1 MNDELLAAVEG
12 QDREFEESAAPVE
25 AQDELFGGHV
35 IIWIAG
41 VDPVLGRTQDVA
53 LTDPVLERREVDL
66 HAT

>member
-41 VDPVLGRTQDVA
+41 VDPVLGRI
-53 LTDPVLERREVDL
+53 
-66 HAT
+66 